1 MESCKWSWSTS
12 NFAEIGL
19 PARALAWRPLCS
31 DTFAAFSALA
41 SSACSL
47 SSYFCAQPTGIA
59 TNHATRNASAVVV
72 FRIVLPPG
80 ARCDGTVTSFA
91 SAPQSSPWWP
101 NSAPRMSKGTPFL
114 GASAASANANFA
126 CASKNHLMSHAD
138 AIRSM
143 WGRGRVTHVLPG
155 AGRVEARWRPEPATG
170 RASAAVSRRAAGRR
184 FEVVDRLDAIQLP
197 LQALELGAHLS
208 EGRAVG
214 RLRPIELGQDL
225 PRSPNHVLVLLSP
238 RRVKERRHLLVPHG
252 LDSLHA
258 EQRGLAPH
266 GLHFLREPLEQLF
279 GLRGLRE
286 DPGGSAQA
294 HGAHPLEPPPDADA
308 APGANHSQAQ
318 PGRSSAHPVAIL
330 RISIL
335 TGRQRS
341 P

>member
-155 AGRVEARWRPEPATG
+155 AGRVEARWRPEPAPG
-170 RASAAVSRRAAGRR
+170 
-184 FEVVDRLDAIQLP
+184 
-197 LQALELGAHLS
+197 
-208 EGRAVG
+208 
-214 RLRPIELGQDL
+214 
-225 PRSPNHVLVLLSP
+225 
-238 RRVKERRHLLVPHG
+238 RVKERRHLLVPHG

-308 APGANHSQAQ
+308 V
-318 PGRSSAHPVAIL
+318 PGR
-330 RISIL
+330 
-335 TGRQRS
+335 GRRQTDQERKPPHGRRS
-341 P
+341 